1 MWVDLTKS
9 EMLTRSSSRWRCS
22 RTEQFD
28 NAVEEYTSALNLLT
42 SFYAPSNRALSELHM
57 LIALALD
64 FVPNANDR
72 AVSHAEKAKKVLLLK
87 LDELEQVGEQERD
100 DKTKREIEDIKGLMG
115 DVDMKVGIILFHAT
129 TPLRH

>member
-1 MWVDLTKS
+1 
-9 EMLTRSSSRWRCS
+9 
-22 RTEQFD
+22 
-28 NAVEEYTSALNLLT
+28 
-42 SFYAPSNRALSELHM
+42 M

-87 LDELEQVGEQERD
+87 LDELEQVGEHERD